1 MLRIG
6 LTGGIASGKSTVDR
20 MLRDR
25 DYMVFDA
32 DAIAH
37 ELLEPGQATYDAVV
51 RAFGDGILG
60 AGGAVDRGKLGA
72 IVFADPAKRAA
83 LNAILHP
90 RIRDISEDWF
100 ARLDGPGGPSIAFED
115 AALILEAGLRK
126 YFDRV
131 VVCWCRPEQQV
142 ERLKERGLSLDQAA
156 RRIAAQM
163 PIDEKRRLAEDV
175 IDCSGS
181 IEETE
186 RQVEALLAK
195 LEQEATPPGK
205 QGDKRK

>member
-32 DAIAH
+32 DAISH

-131 VVCWCRPEQQV
+131 VVCWCRPGQQV
-142 ERLKERGLSLDQAA
+142 ERLKERGLSLEQAA

-163 PIDEKRRLAEDV
+163 PIDEKRRLADDV

>member
-1 MLRIG
+1 MLRVG

-25 DYMVFDA
+25 DYMVLDA

-37 ELLEPGQATYDAVV
+37 ELLEPLQAAHDAVV
-51 RAFGDGILG
+51 REFGREILR
-60 AGGAVDRGKLGA
+60 ADATIDRGKLGA
-72 IVFADPAKRAA
+72 IVFADPAKRER

-90 RIRDISEDWF
+90 RIREISDDWF
-100 ARLDGPGGPSIAFED
+100 ARLDRPGGPAIAFED

-131 VVCWCRPEQQV
+131 VVCWCRPEQQI
-142 ERLKERGLSLDQAA
+142 ERLKERGLSLEQAH

-163 PIDEKRRLAEDV
+163 SMDEKRRLADDV

-181 IEETE
+181 LEETE

-195 LEQEATPPGK
+195 LEQEG
-205 QGDKRK
+205 RV

>member
-1 MLRIG
+1 MLRVG

-37 ELLEPGQATYDAVV
+37 ELLEPGQATHDAAV
-51 RAFGDGILG
+51 REFSREILR
-60 AGGAVDRGKLGA
+60 ADATIDRGKLGA
-72 IVFADPAKRAA
+72 IVFADPAKRER

-90 RIRDISEDWF
+90 RIREISDDWF
-100 ARLDGPGGPSIAFED
+100 ARLDRPGGPAIAFED

-131 VVCWCRPEQQV
+131 VVCWCRPEQQI
-142 ERLKERGLSLDQAA
+142 ERLKERGLSLEQAQ
-156 RRIAAQM
+156 RRSAAQM
-163 PIDEKRRLAEDV
+163 PMDEKRRLADDV

-181 IEETE
+181 LEETE

-195 LEQEATPPGK
+195 LELQAGAKT
-205 QGDKRK
+205 Q

>member
-32 DAIAH
+32 DVIAH
-37 ELLEPGQATYDAVV
+37 ELLEPGQATYDAVLRV
-51 RAFGDGILG
+51 FGEGILG
-60 AGGAVDRGKLGA
+60 AGGAIDRGKLGA
-72 IVFADPAKRAA
+72 IVFADPAKRAV

-100 ARLDGPGGPSIAFED
+100 TRLDGPDAPAIAFED
-115 AALILEAGLRK
+115 AALILEAGLRN

-131 VVCWCRPEQQV
+131 VVCWCRPEQQL
-142 ERLKERGLSLDQAA
+142 ERLKERGLSLEEAQ

-163 PIDEKRRLAEDV
+163 PIDEKRRQADEV

-181 IEETE
+181 LEDTE

-195 LEQEATPPGK
+195 LKQESSMSG
-205 QGDKRK
+205 KRK

>member
-1 MLRIG
+1 MLRIA

-37 ELLEPGQATYDAVV
+37 ELLEPGQPTYDAVV
-51 RAFGDGILG
+51 REFGGGIL
-60 AGGAVDRGKLGA
+60 AVGSAIDRAKLGA
-72 IVFADPAKRAA
+72 IVFADPAKRAR
-83 LNAILHP
+83 LNAMLHP

-126 YFDRV
+126 AFDRV
-131 VVCWCRPEQQV
+131 IVCWCRPEQQL
-142 ERLKERGLSLDQAA
+142 ERLKERGLSLEEAQ

-163 PIDEKRRLAEDV
+163 PIDEKRRLADEV

-181 IEETE
+181 VKDTE
-186 RQVEALLAK
+186 RQVETLLAK
-195 LEQEATPPGK
+195 LEQEASAGGRTS
-205 QGDKRK
+205 

>member
-1 MLRIG
+1 MLRVA

-37 ELLEPGQATYDAVV
+37 ELLEPGQPAHDAVV
-51 RAFGDGILG
+51 REFGGSILG
-60 AGGAVDRGKLGA
+60 TGGAIDRAKLGA
-72 IVFADPAKRAA
+72 IVFADPAKRAC

-100 ARLDGPGGPSIAFED
+100 TRLDGPGGPSIAFED

-131 VVCWCRPEQQV
+131 VVCWCRPEQQL
-142 ERLKERGLSLDQAA
+142 ERLKERGLSLEEAQ

-163 PIDEKRRLAEDV
+163 PIDEKRCLADEV

-186 RQVEALLAK
+186 RQVKALVEK
-195 LEQEATPPGK
+195 LEQETSTGR
-205 QGDKRK
+205 G